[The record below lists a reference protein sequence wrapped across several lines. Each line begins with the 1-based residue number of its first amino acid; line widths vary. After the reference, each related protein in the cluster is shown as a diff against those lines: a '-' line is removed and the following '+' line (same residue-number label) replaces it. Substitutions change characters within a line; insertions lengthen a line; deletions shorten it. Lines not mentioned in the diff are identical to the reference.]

1 MTLERHALFA
11 LSIAFTASIV
21 GLPDFPPG
29 IPAVPDVVIWRF
41 VVAFLLPIAA
51 ITIWYLLSQL
61 NPRAALVQSRSPS
74 AWRVVGPATALFLS
88 TFHVAM
94 LAALLGAQWWLGRV
108 LWLIAVVLLV
118 ATAVILRSRRA
129 RAVAG
134 VLLICSVSGRHAIA
148 QDIPRD
154 RIRTL
159 PALVDT
165 TLPRLMDE
173 RHVLGAAVAVVHD
186 GQVVLERG
194 YGKSRLDAGTTVDP
208 ERTLFRVG
216 SVTKVFTAA
225 AAMQLAEAGRL
236 DLHRDVREY
245 LPDVPFAYGA
255 TTHQLLTHT
264 AGLLERF
271 AGAATRVPEH
281 RQLLADHLRRFT
293 PAQAIPPGTAYSYS
307 NYNYALA
314 GLVVER
320 LSGQTYETYM
330 RDRVF
335 SPLKMSATVVQP
347 AGGTLSMESAD
358 GYQWRDGRHERVAS
372 GFTHIGPAASLSTTA
387 SAMGRFML
395 AVLGDGAVDGGRV
408 LSPASVRMMLAPQYA
423 PHLRIPGTTYGFA
436 QLESHGR
443 LLLYRGGS
451 TGEQAAMVLLFPDA
465 RLGVF
470 VASNSVPGIGDFLF
484 EPLMTHLAGP
494 APRSAPP
501 VPLAGAAQQARRFTG
516 TYRNYS
522 RTENEMSQL
531 RALMPMITSRVTV
544 DSNGALAWRGKHWVE
559 VEPLLFRNVDG
570 PDHIVFRED
579 GRGGIV
585 QLHAQGATYERIG
598 WHEQAPFHL
607 ALLASCLL
615 AFLAYPLSRSWRAV
629 KRRPA
634 SSEGR
639 AARTCGVAVA
649 AINLAFVAGFIVFGR
664 DLGSAIPLPL
674 PELAWLALPLASL
687 AVTSL
692 LPAFA
697 AIAWKERWWTRGER
711 LGFSTFAALSIAFL
725 TFLNYWKLLGVRY

>member
-1 MTLERHALFA
+1 MTLERLAIFA
-11 LSIAFTASIV
+11 LSIAVTASIV
-21 GLPDFPPG
+21 GFPDFPPG

-41 VVAFLLPIAA
+41 VVAFLLPVAA
-51 ITIWYLLSQL
+51 ITIWYLLAQL
-61 NPRAALVQSRSPS
+61 TPGAAMVQSRPPSP
-74 AWRVVGPATALFLS
+74 WRVIAPATAVFLS
-88 TFHVAM
+88 TFHIAM
-94 LAALLGAQWWLGRV
+94 LVALLGAQWWLGRT
-108 LWLIAVVLLV
+108 LWLIAGVFLL
-118 ATAVILRSRRA
+118 ATAAIVRSRRA
-129 RAVAG
+129 QAVAG
-134 VLLICSVSGRHAIA
+134 LLVLSCVSGRRAAA
-148 QDIPRD
+148 QEIPAD
-154 RIRTL
+154 RIRSLPTFVESTL
-159 PALVDT
+159 PK
-165 TLPRLMDE
+165 LMDE

-186 GQVVLERG
+186 GRVVLEHG
-194 YGKSRLDAGTTVDP
+194 YGKATLEASATVDP

-225 AAMQLAEAGRL
+225 AAIQLAEAGRL

-245 LPDVPFAYGA
+245 LPDIPLASGA

-281 RQLLADHLRRFT
+281 RQLLSDHLQRFT
-293 PAQAIPPGTAYSYS
+293 PAQVTPPGTAYSYS

-347 AGGTLSMESAD
+347 ARSELSMEVAN
-358 GYQWRDGRHERVAS
+358 GYQWRDSRHQRVAS

-395 AVLGDGAVDGGRV
+395 AVLGDGSLDGGRI
-408 LSPASVRMMLAPQYA
+408 LSPASVRMMLDPQYT
-423 PHLRIPGTTYGFA
+423 PHPLILATTYGFA

-501 VPLAGAAQQARRFTG
+501 VPLPGAAQRAPRFAG

-544 DSNGALAWRGKHWVE
+544 DADGALAWRGKRWVE
-559 VEPLLFRNVDG
+559 VEPLLFRSVDG
-570 PDHIVFRED
+570 PDHIVLRED
-579 GRGGIV
+579 GRGGIA
-585 QLHAQGATYERIG
+585 QLHAQGGTYERIG

-615 AFLAYPLSRSWRAV
+615 AFFAYPLSRSWRAL
-629 KRRPA
+629 RRGRV

-639 AARTCGVAVA
+639 AARTCAIFVAVV
-649 AINLAFVAGFIVFGR
+649 NLTFVAGFMVFGR

-692 LPAFA
+692 LPAFV
-697 AIAWKERWWTRGER
+697 AIAWRERWWTRGER
-711 LGFSTFAALSIAFL
+711 LGFAMFAALSIAFL
-725 TFLNYWKLLGVRY
+725 TFLNYCKLLGVRY